1 MTFGSSKIEPRFVRC
16 VEVPKRTRKDAPT
29 ALRLFYRFF
38 SRQGYL
44 DDPEPMIRR
53 LHAIEL
59 AFITLV
65 KQRS

>member
-1 MTFGSSKIEPRFVRC
+1 VRC